1 MEKFWY
7 KNYDKGVN
15 PEVDF
20 SKYPLVMPEVIKNA
34 ARLYGDVL
42 AIKSEDRRIT
52 YNEFDSLTSTIAGN
66 LRLFGLEKQE
76 KVCVLLPNSVETILA
91 FWSLGR
97 AGIVGVMT
105 NPLYSEA
112 ELIHQIT
119 DSDSRAVITTDTLL
133 PKVKAILAD
142 INVRNVFVVKLGE
155 NPIEFDEVIR
165 PWEDLLVANRGYSCE
180 NLDAYNDLA
189 LLQYT
194 GGTTGIS
201 KGCMLTHS
209 NIICNAHMYE
219 QNFMVV
225 LKEGIEKFVGVLPYF
240 HVYGLQ
246 ISVIMPVIIG
256 ATMIPMTRF
265 TPRALLAL
273 IASEKITVMASAP
286 SIFSA
291 ILAQKEIDNY
301 DLTSMKLVI
310 SGSAPLPVALIEI
323 FEKKTGAMI
332 SEGYGLSEASP
343 VTHFSPLFFPS
354 RKIGSIGLPM
364 PSTDV
369 KIVDVEYGVKELGV
383 EQNGE
388 LCIRGPQVMKG
399 YYKQPAATEEVLV
412 DGWLHTG
419 DIAKYDKDGFFYI
432 TDRKKDLI
440 ICGGYNVYPREIEE
454 VLYKH
459 PKISEACVVGIKDQV
474 RGEAVKA
481 YVVAKPGEELEK
493 REIIA
498 FCRKNLANYKIPR
511 DIEIRESLPK
521 SPVGK
526 ILRRELRDEANK
538 A

>member
-1 MEKFWY
+1 MKEENKKSPEDEIIEEEYRLGKEYY
-7 KNYDKGVN
+7 K
-15 PEVDF
+15 E
-20 SKYPLVMPEVIKNA
+20 I
-34 ARLYGDVL
+34 
-42 AIKSEDRRIT
+42 
-52 YNEFDSLTSTIAGN
+52 
-66 LRLFGLEKQE
+66 LEK
-76 KVCVLLPNSVETILA
+76 A
-91 FWSLGR
+91 
-97 AGIVGVMT
+97 
-105 NPLYSEA
+105 
-112 ELIHQIT
+112 
-119 DSDSRAVITTDTLL
+119 
-133 PKVKAILAD
+133 
-142 INVRNVFVVKLGE
+142 
-155 NPIEFDEVIR
+155 
-165 PWEDLLVANRGYSCE
+165 
-180 NLDAYNDLA
+180 
-189 LLQYT
+189 
-194 GGTTGIS
+194 
-201 KGCMLTHS
+201 
-209 NIICNAHMYE
+209 
-219 QNFMVV
+219 
-225 LKEGIEKFVGVLPYF
+225 KE
-240 HVYGLQ
+240 
-246 ISVIMPVIIG
+246 
-256 ATMIPMTRF
+256 
-265 TPRALLAL
+265 
-273 IASEKITVMASAP
+273 
-286 SIFSA
+286 
-291 ILAQKEIDNY
+291 EIDNY